1 MSFFPVPQN
10 PGGGGGGGLSAQYI
24 KTNFE
29 TDYIVA
35 KNYCLALQASKLVSA
50 FADKLN
56 LTHCKVNP
64 THYSLISII
73 CDENYTFPIRKNT
86 DYNIILEFNWLLFW
100 NTVNLCI
107 TATL

>member
-1 MSFFPVPQN
+1 M
-10 PGGGGGGGLSAQYI
+10 
-24 KTNFE
+24 
-29 TDYIVA
+29 
-35 KNYCLALQASKLVSA
+35 LANRVTKLVSA

-56 LTHCKVNP
+56 LTNCKVNL
-64 THYSLISII
+64 THYSLICII
-73 CDENYTFPIRKNT
+73 CDENYTFPIRKKT